1 MSENNRV
8 HKQKHDNGES
18 AGKKNGKIKHVADI
32 KHQNGKT
39 QNTSM
44 YVPLLTCYG
53 ESTRLSTQLL
63 ITYQSII
70 DNLITGLKTCPLV
83 IEFLKYNNLPG

>member
-1 MSENNRV
+1 MRGNNSV
-8 HKQKHDNGES
+8 HKEKHDNGES

-32 KHQNGKT
+32 KHKNGKT

-44 YVPLLTCYG
+44 YVPVLTCYW

-63 ITYQSII
+63 ITYQLTIW
-70 DNLITGLKTCPLV
+70 
-83 IEFLKYNNLPG
+83 